1 MEKKIVKKILAILLV
16 IMLISTDF
24 FVLGSNLISYA
35 VESDSATNNK
45 NIDFSAYFKDVKG
58 EKVDTLQTSIKAE
71 NLKLYA
77 EITVKNEGYLSNA
90 TLELEDSNFNIK
102 NNILSDSIASI
113 DGNKVT
119 LKQINA
125 GTTVVV
131 ELDIE
136 PSIGDT
142 LTEEMLLKAS
152 DVKLSG
158 RYMETSYKGLS
169 INATRT
175 VSLDLQADESTSA
188 ELETDIITNKI
199 FSINGTNKRMV
210 QLLVKSRLSDNQ
222 YPIKQTTI
230 SVDVPTLS
238 EKEPEKVDVI
248 SLGTMATNG
257 KTSISSEDWKN
268 ENGKVE
274 ITIKNDDS
282 TIQWNKDSYDELV
295 VTFIYEESV
304 DANKIL
310 EQNIQ
315 QNIQKELKM
324 MNQMEL

>member
-1 MEKKIVKKILAILLV
+1 M
-16 IMLISTDF
+16 
-24 FVLGSNLISYA
+24 
-35 VESDSATNNK
+35 
-45 NIDFSAYFKDVKG
+45 
-58 EKVDTLQTSIKAE
+58 
-71 NLKLYA
+71 
-77 EITVKNEGYLSNA
+77 
-90 TLELEDSNFNIK
+90 
-102 NNILSDSIASI
+102 
-113 DGNKVT
+113 T

-257 KTSISSEDWKN
+257 KI
-268 ENGKVE
+268 GRAHV
-274 ITIKNDDS
+274 
-282 TIQWNKDSYDELV
+282 
-295 VTFIYEESV
+295 
-304 DANKIL
+304 
-310 EQNIQ
+310 
-315 QNIQKELKM
+315 
-324 MNQMEL
+324 

>member
-210 QLLVKSRLSDNQ
+210 QLSVSYTHLTL
-222 YPIKQTTI
+222 PTI
-230 SVDVPTLS
+230 
-238 EKEPEKVDVI
+238 
-248 SLGTMATNG
+248 
-257 KTSISSEDWKN
+257 
-268 ENGKVE
+268 
-274 ITIKNDDS
+274 
-282 TIQWNKDSYDELV
+282 
-295 VTFIYEESV
+295 
-304 DANKIL
+304 
-310 EQNIQ
+310 
-315 QNIQKELKM
+315 
-324 MNQMEL
+324 